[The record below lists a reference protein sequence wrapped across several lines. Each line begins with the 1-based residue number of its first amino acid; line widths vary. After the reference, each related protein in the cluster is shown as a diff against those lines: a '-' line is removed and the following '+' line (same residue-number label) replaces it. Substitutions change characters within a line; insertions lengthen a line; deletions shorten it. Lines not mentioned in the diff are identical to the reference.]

1 MGLFSYYFSLSG
13 RFITA
18 FLTGFAAGSFLVNI
32 AGRMILIRTGINGS
46 CFHSINENNN
56 KKAVWLIAAGSSILF
71 TLNEADGRLFFSWL
85 FFCLLFLSAYV
96 DYRLLIIPN
105 EIITAKLFLW
115 GLYSLFYIRPPLK
128 IVQVIAGAVLFS
140 GGILLLVVL
149 LEKWKKR
156 QMLGRGDIKLL
167 FTIALF
173 LGYERAL
180 YVLALACICGL
191 GQIALDRKGK
201 GGQIP
206 FGPCIAFSAFL
217 MML

>member
-1 MGLFSYYFSLSG
+1 
-13 RFITA
+13 
-18 FLTGFAAGSFLVNI
+18 
-32 AGRMILIRTGINGS
+32 MILIRTGINGS
-46 CFHSINENNN
+46 CFHSINESNN

-128 IVQVIAGAVLFS
+128 IVQVIVGAVLFS

-156 QMLGRGDIKLL
+156 QKHACFIKSDLLTFEFWALWVLGNNEKSIIRVILGNPRNLSHKICQIMYLTCVLL
-167 FTIALF
+167 VFWYF
-173 LGYERAL
+173 N
-180 YVLALACICGL
+180 
-191 GQIALDRKGK
+191 K
-201 GGQIP
+201 
-206 FGPCIAFSAFL
+206 
-217 MML
+217 